1 MGSHFGG
8 CSGNVE
14 RGGCESLLC
23 QASLCVRIGMESGLC
38 FADEKI
44 AFAQRDTPL
53 AMSIHVNLEKA
64 IKPTLHRSAVSSIL
78 TSSLVS
84 CSL

>member
-1 MGSHFGG
+1 
-8 CSGNVE
+8 
-14 RGGCESLLC
+14 
-23 QASLCVRIGMESGLC
+23 MESGLC